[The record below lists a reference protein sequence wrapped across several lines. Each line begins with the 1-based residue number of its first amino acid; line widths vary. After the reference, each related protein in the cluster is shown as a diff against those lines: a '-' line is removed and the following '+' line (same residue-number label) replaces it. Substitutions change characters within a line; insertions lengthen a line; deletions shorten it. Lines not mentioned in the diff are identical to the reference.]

1 MEYALIKATQDWRHP
16 IFGGEF
22 TLSGPI
28 FTHIPKLPPGIKK
41 LALINTNI
49 VSVKAEDLPE
59 DLESLAL
66 YNNDMLVSILS
77 LPSCLK
83 QLVYMHGC
91 LKDIP
96 MVLPPGLTSL
106 WLSGTHIVSLEDL
119 VLPETLIQ
127 FSCGYSKQL
136 TRLPKKL
143 PPRLQYFNCNLTK
156 LTFKD
161 IPELPRSIIG
171 CSCSDIQKHSW
182 WYDRPPM
189 YKEDEYI
196 DNYYIRVL
204 RFKRFIYTFP
214 EAFEANRL
222 LSRKR
227 SVARCREIKEE
238 LMAVTWHPD
247 RVLDWCDPNAFDF
260 ED

>member
-1 MEYALIKATQDWRHP
+1 MEYALIKATQAWRHP

-22 TLSGPI
+22 ELSGSI
-28 FTHIPKLPPGIKK
+28 FTYIPKLPDGVKK
-41 LALINTNI
+41 LALKNTNI

-59 DLESLAL
+59 DLEKLAL
-66 YNNDMLVSILS
+66 YNNDMLESILS

-83 QLVYMHGC
+83 ELIYMHGC
-91 LKDIP
+91 LKHIP
-96 MVLPPGLTSL
+96 KVLPSGLTSL
-106 WLSGTHIVSLEDL
+106 WLSGTHIVSLEDIL
-119 VLPETLIQ
+119 LPDGLLQ
-127 FSCGYSKQL
+127 FSCGYSKNL

-143 PPRLQYFNCNLTK
+143 PPRLEHFNCGLTK

-171 CSCSDIQKHSW
+171 CGCSDLQYHSR

-189 YKEDEYI
+189 YVEDEYI

-214 EAFEANRL
+214 EAFETCCIF
-222 LSRKR
+222 SRKR
-227 SVARCREIKEE
+227 SIARCKAIKEE
-238 LMAVTWHPD
+238 LMAYTWHPD
-247 RVLDWCDPNAFDF
+247 RVLDWCDPKAFDF